1 MSRRQAR
8 EAALQ
13 ALFQLDL
20 NPADREDQQE
30 MYESLA
36 IDNVLGEAEQMSVRD
51 RGYMEQLVKGTLANK
66 AEIDDLIA
74 RSSRE
79 WKVSRMAAVDRN
91 ITRMAAYEMFFQ
103 EGKLTPG
110 IAINEA
116 VELDKRTVASIL
128 DCPPFVLGV
137 GKFDKE
143 EWNNWINTRVKSIC
157 DAIAQAFTRSLLI
170 KPEWYFKFNYR
181 SLLSYDIQ
189 TLSTVGANMYTRGIL
204 TGNEVRDSLGYSP
217 MDGLD
222 ELVILENYIPQGM
235 IGDQKKLE
243 GHSDE

>member
-103 EGKLTPG
+103 EEKLTPG

-116 VELDKRTVASIL
+116 VELAK
-128 DCPPFVLGV
+128 
-137 GKFDKE
+137 KFGSDDSGRYV
-143 EWNNWINTRVKSIC
+143 N
-157 DAIAQAFTRSLLI
+157 
-170 KPEWYFKFNYR
+170 
-181 SLLSYDIQ
+181 
-189 TLSTVGANMYTRGIL
+189 GIL
-204 TGNEVRDSLGYSP
+204 GA
-217 MDGLD
+217 
-222 ELVILENYIPQGM
+222 M
-235 IGDQKKLE
+235 IKLTE
-243 GHSDE
+243 H